1 MIAAEAFTCAICRCA
16 VGCAAGVPLSQLL
29 HNALITTHYPYA
41 AWQFPT
47 ASLLMIL
54 LFILTAARAAVYT
67 PAKRMRGLEITETIN
82 EL

>member
-41 AWQFPT
+41 A
-47 ASLLMIL
+47 SLLMIL
-54 LFILTAARAAVYT
+54 LFVLTAARAAAHT